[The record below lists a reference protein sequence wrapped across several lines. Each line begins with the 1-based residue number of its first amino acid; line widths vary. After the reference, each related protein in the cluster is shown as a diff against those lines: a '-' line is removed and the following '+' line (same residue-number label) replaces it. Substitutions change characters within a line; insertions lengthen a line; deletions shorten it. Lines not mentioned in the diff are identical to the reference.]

1 MKKNILFIVIDSV
14 TNDVL
19 FNKSNSKK
27 IAPFLSKLRNE
38 SISGDKMYSEAP
50 YTEAALMSLLASV
63 DTMDNGGYMERLKTS
78 KCVLEF
84 FQKHGYKVFFNT
96 YYPSIYPSCMVKGY
110 DEKKYIEGFQ
120 FVQLWEYRLKY
131 FSEIFANDKLTE
143 EEEKMLVCMLEDN
156 FKAWMIYF
164 KKISTNNEETVMLND
179 CIDITNIQNDIEL
192 LNNEYDIFKKDKYK
206 YLENL
211 LRLKEEHPLFKIK
224 TYKMTDKVHS
234 ADVRNIVMNKYENTF
249 KKIASLDF
257 KYNLLNNSL
266 PLKKLCNSVL
276 KRKFSTTKGVL
287 AGYKNSLFDKD
298 LYERIGANYDQF
310 KAQRSFY
317 TVSQELFKWIKNN
330 ENENWMSYVHI
341 DDAHYTENF
350 FTYDTNDINVIDSDF
365 KRIDNYLNNIPKDYK
380 GSIAYDLSLM
390 YCDNIIKNIFDF
402 LESEKLLNNTSV
414 VITADHGFS
423 YYFSPVR
430 EKYVISSYRENYN
443 VPFIVYD
450 KSIKHKMIKNYCSTK
465 DIPATLLDLA
475 NIPIPK
481 DFKGKSLLKYNGDNY
496 ALLEYMGGGCPDVK
510 RRPIILGVRTDNY
523 DIIMDIYI
531 DKKFDDNIIKEV
543 YDIKKDPF
551 EHNNLVNNK
560 NIKEKIQ
567 KELKILKKRYDEI
580 ICEYEV

>member
-110 DEKKYIEGFQ
+110 DEKKYIAGFQ

-143 EEEKMLVCMLEDN
+143 EEEKMLACMLEDN

-266 PLKKLCNSVL
+266 PLKKVCNSVL
-276 KRKFSTTKGVL
+276 KRNFSTTKGVL

-298 LYERIGANYDQF
+298 LYERIGTNYDQF

-350 FTYDTNDINVIDSDF
+350 FTYDTNYINVIDGYF
-365 KRIDNYLNNIPKDYK
+365 KRIYNYLNNIPKDYK
-380 GSIAYDLSLM
+380 
-390 YCDNIIKNIFDF
+390 
-402 LESEKLLNNTSV
+402 
-414 VITADHGFS
+414 
-423 YYFSPVR
+423 
-430 EKYVISSYRENYN
+430 
-443 VPFIVYD
+443 
-450 KSIKHKMIKNYCSTK
+450 
-465 DIPATLLDLA
+465 
-475 NIPIPK
+475 
-481 DFKGKSLLKYNGDNY
+481 
-496 ALLEYMGGGCPDVK
+496 
-510 RRPIILGVRTDNY
+510 
-523 DIIMDIYI
+523 
-531 DKKFDDNIIKEV
+531 
-543 YDIKKDPF
+543 
-551 EHNNLVNNK
+551 
-560 NIKEKIQ
+560 
-567 KELKILKKRYDEI
+567 
-580 ICEYEV
+580 

>member
-143 EEEKMLVCMLEDN
+143 EEEKMLACMLEDN

-330 ENENWMSYVHI
+330 EN
-341 DDAHYTENF
+341 
-350 FTYDTNDINVIDSDF
+350 
-365 KRIDNYLNNIPKDYK
+365 
-380 GSIAYDLSLM
+380 
-390 YCDNIIKNIFDF
+390 
-402 LESEKLLNNTSV
+402 
-414 VITADHGFS
+414 
-423 YYFSPVR
+423 
-430 EKYVISSYRENYN
+430 
-443 VPFIVYD
+443 
-450 KSIKHKMIKNYCSTK
+450 
-465 DIPATLLDLA
+465 
-475 NIPIPK
+475 
-481 DFKGKSLLKYNGDNY
+481 
-496 ALLEYMGGGCPDVK
+496 
-510 RRPIILGVRTDNY
+510 
-523 DIIMDIYI
+523 
-531 DKKFDDNIIKEV
+531 
-543 YDIKKDPF
+543 
-551 EHNNLVNNK
+551 
-560 NIKEKIQ
+560 
-567 KELKILKKRYDEI
+567 
-580 ICEYEV
+580 